1 MGQGQ
6 REKQAVS
13 QTAGSALIA
22 GSIGDAL
29 AMHARERIVHF
40 FNFLFAISACCK
52 RAAAAGVAINPWD
65 VVSAVATHQ
74 VDKGFRMKPANK
86 HYYDFDD
93 TDVKVI
99 DRSASSCRNTDAAH
113 FCNLGLK
120 AGPWAQLAAL
130 SANDPHLFAMLEMA
144 KRLAGNT
151 RHLPQ
156 RINIGPDRIIDEAHG
171 ELAIALL
178 QNGGPI
184 VSTFNVGI
192 YLQHCSAVMQAYRD
206 AAEAAELFGLAKC
219 CDAYLDVYKAG
230 PDGPMYTLRGYV
242 WSECEARSQ
251 ALDRNDYLGN

>member
-6 REKQAVS
+6 REKQAIS
-13 QTAGSALIA
+13 ATAGTALIA
-22 GSIGDAL
+22 GTIGEAL
-29 AMHARERIVHF
+29 AMHARERVVHF

-65 VVSAVATHQ
+65 VVSVVATHQ

-93 TDVKVI
+93 TDPKVI
-99 DRSASSCRNTDAAH
+99 ERSASSCRNTDAAH
-113 FCNLGLK
+113 FCNLGLT

-130 SANDPHLFAMLEMA
+130 AANDPHLFDMLEMA

-171 ELAIALL
+171 ELAIMLL
-178 QNGGPI
+178 KNGPPI
-184 VSTFNVGI
+184 VTTANVAT
-192 YLQHCSAVMQAYRD
+192 YLQHCTAAMTAYRD
-206 AAEAAELFGLAKC
+206 AADADELFGLARC
-219 CDAYLDVYKAG
+219 CDAYLKVYEAG
-230 PDGPMYTLRGYV
+230 PDGIMYTLSGYV
-242 WSECEARSQ
+242 WSECAARSG
-251 ALDRNDYLGN
+251 ALDRADYLGN

>member
-1 MGQGQ
+1 MVQGQ

-13 QTAGSALIA
+13 PTAGSALIA
-22 GSIGDAL
+22 GSIGEAL

-40 FNFLFAISACCK
+40 FNFLFAVSACCR
-52 RAAAAGVAINPWD
+52 RAAAAGVMINPWD

-93 TDVKVI
+93 EDETVI

-113 FCNLGLK
+113 FCNLGLN

-130 SANDPHLFAMLEMA
+130 AANDPHLFDMLEMA

-184 VSTFNVGI
+184 VTTFNVGV
-192 YLQHCSAVMQAYRD
+192 YLQHCTAAMNTYRT
-206 AAEAAELFGLAKC
+206 AAEAAGLKGLVKC
-219 CDAYLDVYKAG
+219 CDAYLKVYAAG
-230 PDGPMYTLRGYV
+230 PDGVMYTLRGYI
-242 WSECEARSQ
+242 WSECEARSA
-251 ALDRNDYLGN
+251 ALNRNDYLGN

>member
-6 REKQAVS
+6 REKQAIS
-13 QTAGSALIA
+13 ATAGTALIA
-22 GSIGDAL
+22 GSIGEAL
-29 AMHARERIVHF
+29 AMHARERAVHF

-52 RAAAAGVAINPWD
+52 RAAVAGVAINPWD
-65 VVSAVATHQ
+65 VVSVVATHQ

-86 HYYDFDD
+86 AYYDFDD
-93 TDVKVI
+93 TDAKVI
-99 DRSASSCRNTDAAH
+99 ERSASSCRNTDAAH
-113 FCNLGLK
+113 FCNLGLN

-171 ELAIALL
+171 VLAVALL

-184 VSTFNVGI
+184 VSTFNVAA
-192 YLQHCSAVMQAYRD
+192 YMQHCAGVLKTYRD
-206 AAEAAELFGLAKC
+206 AAEAEGLHGLVAC
-219 CDAYLDVYKAG
+219 CDAYLKVYAAG
-230 PDGPMYTLRGYV
+230 PDEVMYTLRGYV
-242 WSECEARSQ
+242 WSECEARSG